1 MSTDGV
7 SPTRSEG
14 SREAT
19 VAHVMLSNPSWESA
33 RSEPHAG
40 GCAASRLGGGAEP
53 HAVEHAARPHSETRG
68 GGQMVVV
75 VAVVVCGA

>member
-19 VAHVMLSNPSWESA
+19 VAHVMLSKPSWESA
-33 RSEPHAG
+33 RSEPYARRVVRRQSTL
-40 GCAASRLGGGAEP
+40 AAVRSR
-53 HAVEHAARPHSETRG
+53 TR
-68 GGQMVVV
+68 
-75 VAVVVCGA
+75 